1 MMSDDFKRQLQ
12 DYADGKLTGNDKEQF
27 ELELEKMEAYQAY
40 LGELMGNDEARHPLV
55 DGSAYKASTP
65 IKEASLLR
73 RSKWRA
79 RIQTALTAIG
89 ILITFTLISAILTGL
104 FYGLGNRSSLYQD
117 VVSSAIALTR
127 PNLTVSGGSNSN
139 AYFTMD
145 YKGNMKKKIGDS
157 EVSVGDFQ
165 LKFLLGWPMGEQ
177 TTWHSERNN
186 SNASL
191 FLLSGSDAASSN
203 QDWATLEKLP
213 EGTVTE
219 AFVSLDKRYTTDEL
233 LQKFNGKNM
242 TPVWFA
248 AYTGQE
254 RKLGDAELVM
264 NPVGFPAYPLWHAE
278 DMQVTSRSEEKRGW
292 FGKTVMESSIS
303 PGIQT
308 YGDGSVRDKN
318 FLDTLH
324 LLQKYPTITNRLAPW
339 LPLEPTITYLE
350 ANGVK
355 LYGVVVTGPTKELLK
370 LKEEQWV
377 SSIRVG
383 EVRLWN
389 WNNR

>member
-1 MMSDDFKRQLQ
+1 M
-12 DYADGKLTGNDKEQF
+12 
-27 ELELEKMEAYQAY
+27 
-40 LGELMGNDEARHPLV
+40 
-55 DGSAYKASTP
+55 
-65 IKEASLLR
+65 
-73 RSKWRA
+73 
-79 RIQTALTAIG
+79 
-89 ILITFTLISAILTGL
+89 
-104 FYGLGNRSSLYQD
+104 
-117 VVSSAIALTR
+117 SSAIALTR

-165 LKFLLGWPMGEQ
+165 LKFVLGWPMGEQ

-186 SNASL
+186 SNTSL

-254 RKLGDAELVM
+254 RKLGVAELVM

-383 EVRLWN
+383 EVRWWN